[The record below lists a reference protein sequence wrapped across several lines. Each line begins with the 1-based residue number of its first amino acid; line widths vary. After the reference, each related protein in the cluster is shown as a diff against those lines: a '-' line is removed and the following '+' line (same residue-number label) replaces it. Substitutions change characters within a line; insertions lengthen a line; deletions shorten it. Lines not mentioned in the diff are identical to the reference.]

1 MSLSLAKIIPASELR
16 KTQTV
21 VVEQSKEVREKRDV
35 EFAKRFKEACE
46 KYKELLIGAVATAL
60 EGAKKSS
67 RTHVIVNAKCLTE
80 PCDKFAYT
88 SLLYGFWNK
97 TTGKF
102 EDTTF
107 TKNEIARPFDVAK
120 KELEELGYKLEDIT
134 DPKKSFGRVFL
145 KVSW

>member
-1 MSLSLAKIIPASELR
+1 MSLSLAKIVPASELR

-21 VVEQSKEVREKRDV
+21 VVEQSKEEREKRDA

-46 KYKELLIGAVATAL
+46 KYKEILIGAVAAAL

-67 RTHVIVNAKCLTE
+67 RTHVIVNAKSLTE
-80 PCDKFAYT
+80 PCNGFAYT
-88 SLLYGFWNK
+88 SVLYGFWNK
-97 TTGKF
+97 TAGKF
-102 EDTTF
+102 EDTAF
-107 TKNEIARPFDVAK
+107 TKNEIAKPFEVAK
-120 KELEELGYKLEDIT
+120 KELGELGYKLEDIT

>member
-1 MSLSLAKIIPASELR
+1 MSQSLAKIIPASELR

-21 VVEQSKEVREKRDV
+21 VVEQSKEEREKRDA

-46 KYKELLIGAVATAL
+46 KYKEVILGAVAAAL

-67 RTHVIVNAKCLTE
+67 RTYVIVNAKSLTE
-80 PCDKFAYT
+80 PCGGFAYT
-88 SLLYGFWNK
+88 SVRYGFYNK

-102 EDTTF
+102 ENTVF
-107 TKNEIARPFDVAK
+107 TKNEIPKPFEVAK
-120 KELEELGYKLEDIT
+120 KELEELGYKLEDVT
-134 DPKKSFGRVFL
+134 DHKRSFGSMFL